1 MKKVSLNF
9 MKKSTNNIYGIKK
22 IKNKFV
28 ERQLGYNIFSHKHA
42 LSIYKDELLNTFLA
56 GFKQDRVLKEFDKK
70 NIDFLINNKSYRGSR
85 HKKHLPV
92 RGQRTHTNA
101 KTIKKKSN
109 AKHNT
114 EKGDSKHKSSKKQR
128 NTKTKK

>member
-1 MKKVSLNF
+1 
-9 MKKSTNNIYGIKK
+9 MKKSINNIYGIKK
-22 IKNKFV
+22 IKIKFIK
-28 ERQLGYNIFSHKHA
+28 RKLGYNPFYFNHN
-42 LSIYKDELLNTFLA
+42 LNTCKGEELTKLLSNI
-56 GFKQDRVLKEFDKK
+56 KQDRVLKTFDKK
-70 NIDFLINNKSYRGSR
+70 NVEFLINNKSYRGSR
-85 HKKHLPV
+85 HKKNLPV

-109 AKHNT
+109 AKHNR

>member
-1 MKKVSLNF
+1 
-9 MKKSTNNIYGIKK
+9 MKKSINNIYGIKK

-28 ERQLGYNIFSHKHA
+28 KRKLGYNLFYFNHN
-42 LSIYKDELLNTFLA
+42 LNTRKGEELTKLLSN
-56 GFKQDRVLKEFDKK
+56 FKQDRVLKTFDKK
-70 NIDFLINNKSYRGSR
+70 NVEFLVNNKSYRGSR
-85 HKKHLPV
+85 HKKSLPV

-109 AKHNT
+109 AKYSR